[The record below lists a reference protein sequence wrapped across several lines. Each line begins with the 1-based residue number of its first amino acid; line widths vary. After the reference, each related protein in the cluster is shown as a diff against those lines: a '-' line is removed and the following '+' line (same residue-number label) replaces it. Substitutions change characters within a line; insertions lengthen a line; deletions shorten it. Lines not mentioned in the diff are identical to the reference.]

1 MTIGRNALH
10 SLILSLKK
18 ITKISVFFTPMN
30 YPIPV
35 SHQEIAQLQE
45 QRVDEEL
52 IVAAIAGVINIARS
66 EGQSLADLKSQVL
79 AEDSM
84 LDKPTRR
91 WLSDLVGQAWDCLP

>member
-1 MTIGRNALH
+1 
-10 SLILSLKK
+10 
-18 ITKISVFFTPMN
+18 MN

-35 SHQEIAQLQE
+35 SPQEIVQLQE

>member
-1 MTIGRNALH
+1 
-10 SLILSLKK
+10 
-18 ITKISVFFTPMN
+18 MN

-35 SHQEIAQLQE
+35 SPQEIVQLQE

-84 LDKPTRR
+84 LDKSTRR